1 MKVDLHGSH
10 FGNTKI
16 DENGRNDGH
25 GESPE
30 EATSTS
36 IRKGEEE
43 IPGISTIR
51 CDHSMVGRENA
62 NAKMSSQVQMRTD
75 EKPRMEM
82 KLKLRCSVLLS
93 VGRLDHV
100 LEVTHP

>member
-1 MKVDLHGSH
+1 
-10 FGNTKI
+10 
-16 DENGRNDGH
+16 
-25 GESPE
+25 
-30 EATSTS
+30 
-36 IRKGEEE
+36 
-43 IPGISTIR
+43 
-51 CDHSMVGRENA
+51 MVGRENA

-93 VGRLDHV
+93 DGRRDHV